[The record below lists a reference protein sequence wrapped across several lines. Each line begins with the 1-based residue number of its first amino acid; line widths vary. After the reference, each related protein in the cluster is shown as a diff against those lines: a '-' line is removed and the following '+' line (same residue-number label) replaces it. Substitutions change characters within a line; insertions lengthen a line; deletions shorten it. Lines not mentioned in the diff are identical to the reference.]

1 MAVLNHPMQS
11 LLFRWQQGPLRHRW
25 VTALLIVV
33 LILFALIGHAF
44 FRQHQLQQS
53 LQQLPVAKTAVN
65 VPATAR
71 AVNSVTTAA
80 QSLQQW
86 PSEDDAE
93 RISGE
98 ILAQADAMGMIFERA
113 EFQSLAIEHSNLQI
127 QRIKLPLKGDYP
139 QVRQF
144 LSRVLH
150 TYPSLALSQFKLQRS
165 DVMQTGVEAYVEF
178 SLYTRKRSPA

>member
-1 MAVLNHPMQS
+1 MAVLNHPMQR
-11 LLFRWQQGPLRHRW
+11 LLFRWQQGPFGHRW
-25 VTALLIVV
+25 LTLLLVVVWILSALT
-33 LILFALIGHAF
+33 GHAF

-53 LQQLPVAKTAVN
+53 LQQLPIATTKAN
-65 VPATAR
+65 MPATNTA
-71 AVNSVTTAA
+71 ANSLSTAA

-86 PSEDDAE
+86 PSEDEAE

-113 EFQSLAIEHSNLQI
+113 EFQSLPIENSTLQI

-144 LSRVLH
+144 LSRMLQ
-150 TYPSLALSQFKLQRS
+150 TYPSLALSQCKLQRS
-165 DVMQTGVEAYVEF
+165 DVMQTGIEAYVEF
-178 SLYTRKRSPA
+178 SLYTRKQGPA